1 MRNAE
6 VDALL
11 GASDGDPAGTTER
24 MSTDTNEQPVQDTA
38 REMDHEVDRMQ
49 AGIADLGEH
58 IEQAA
63 KKADVTRELTGQGSS
78 PRRGSAAG
86 EMQTPPASSEAAT
99 GVEDPGDPLRDVV
112 DGSDVAPSDDGEAT

>member
-1 MRNAE
+1 
-6 VDALL
+6 
-11 GASDGDPAGTTER
+11 
-24 MSTDTNEQPVQDTA
+24 MSTDTNEQPVQDA
-38 REMDHEVDRMQ
+38 ASDMDHEAERMQ

-63 KKADVTRELTGQGSS
+63 NKADVTRELTGEGSS

-86 EMQTPPASSEAAT
+86 EMQTPTASREAGT

-112 DGSDVAPSDDGEAT
+112 DGSDVAPSDDGEATAT